1 MVSFGVALLV
11 SLLVSL
17 AILRLAYLVKGLG
30 MDADVHERRRLH
42 SQPVPR
48 IGGLAVFAA
57 ALIGGVLIWLR
68 SPVTGGL
75 ILTLLVCALPS
86 FAGGFFEDL
95 TAGVRPRLRILL
107 MLVSTLLA
115 LMLLDL
121 RVPRVDLPVID
132 AMLQIGWIA
141 FALTAL
147 ALLTITNGINL
158 IDGLNGLAGMVCLSM
173 FGGLA
178 MVGYHVGD
186 AFIVSTSLLMAG
198 SIAGFQF
205 WNYPR
210 GHLFLGDGGAYFLG
224 FMLGALSILLVA
236 RNPSVSAWFPPL
248 LLAYPLLEV
257 AFSMWRRRFLRGQ
270 SSGMPDAAHLHHLI
284 YRRVV
289 RWAVGSELPRS
300 KQQRNAFASPYLWVL
315 SSLAVVPA
323 VIFHAE
329 GMALCGFLVLF
340 VVSYVWLYIRIARM
354 RVPRWL
360 IIRRAH
366 RSTRIVVRPPAELH
380 RADPVDRVQLKPA
393 DGTAGADPGHP

>member
-1 MVSFGVALLV
+1 MASFGVALLV

-17 AILRLAYLVKGLG
+17 GILRLAYLAKGLG
-30 MDADVHERRRLH
+30 MDRDIHDRRRLH
-42 SQPVPR
+42 GSPVPR

-57 ALIGGVLIWLR
+57 ALIGAVLIWLR
-68 SPVTGGL
+68 SPATGGP
-75 ILTLLVCALPS
+75 ILTLVICALPS

-95 TAGVRPRLRILL
+95 TGGVRPRLRIVL

-115 LMLLDL
+115 LLLL
-121 RVPRVDLPVID
+121 NLQIPRVDVPMLD
-132 AMLQIGWIA
+132 ALLRVGWIG
-141 FALTAL
+141 FALTAF

-186 AFIVSTSLLMAG
+186 AFIVSASLLMAG
-198 SIAGFQF
+198 SVAGFQF

-210 GHLFLGDGGAYFLG
+210 GHLFLGDGGAYLLG

-257 AFSMWRRRFLRGQ
+257 AFSIWRRRVLRGQ
-270 SSGMPDAAHLHHLI
+270 ASGMPDAAHLHHLI

-289 RWAVGSELPRS
+289 RWAVGSTRPQS

-323 VIFHAE
+323 VVFNDD
-329 GMALCGFLVLF
+329 GPVLVGFLALF
-340 VVSYVWLYIRIARM
+340 VISYVWLYIRIVRM

-360 IIRRAH
+360 IIRHKRPLPGPRH
-366 RSTRIVVRPPAELH
+366 R
-380 RADPVDRVQLKPA
+380 
-393 DGTAGADPGHP
+393 

>member
-1 MVSFGVALLV
+1 MVSFGVALIA

-17 AILRLAYLVKGLG
+17 AILRLAYLAKGLG
-30 MDADVHERRRLH
+30 MDSDVRDPRRLH
-42 SQPVPR
+42 GLPVPR

-57 ALIGGVLIWLR
+57 ALIGAALIR
-68 SPVTGGL
+68 INNPVTGGL
-75 ILTLLVCALPS
+75 ILTLLVCAVPS

-95 TAGVRPRLRILL
+95 TASVRPRLRLLL
-107 MLVSTLLA
+107 MVVSTLLG
-115 LMLLDL
+115 LLLLDL
-121 RVPRVDLPVID
+121 RIPRVDLPLLDPLV
-132 AMLQIGWIA
+132 QVGWIA

-147 ALLTITNGINL
+147 GLLTITNGINL

-178 MVGYHVGD
+178 LVGYHVGD
-186 AFIVSTSLLMAG
+186 AFIVSASLLMAG

-257 AFSMWRRRFLRGQ
+257 AFSIWRRRVLRGQ
-270 SSGMPDAAHLHHLI
+270 ASGMPDAAHLHHLI

-289 RWAVGSELPRS
+289 RWAVGSEQPES

-323 VIFHAE
+323 VIFHDE
-329 GMALCGFLVLF
+329 GIALGAFLGMF
-340 VVSYVWLYIRIARM
+340 VISYVWLYVRIARM
-354 RVPRWL
+354 KVPRWL
-360 IIRRAH
+360 IIRDEKNFAGGRIARRRA
-366 RSTRIVVRPPAELH
+366 TGKAEPAVGVPA
-380 RADPVDRVQLKPA
+380 AD
-393 DGTAGADPGHP
+393 AGAPIAPK